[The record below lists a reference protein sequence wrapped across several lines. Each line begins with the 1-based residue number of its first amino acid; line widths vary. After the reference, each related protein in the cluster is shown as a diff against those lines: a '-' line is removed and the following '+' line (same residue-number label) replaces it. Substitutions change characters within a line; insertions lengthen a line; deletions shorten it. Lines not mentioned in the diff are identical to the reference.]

1 MAEETKETKKIIPES
16 KKKHKKKHKKKKV
29 LLKVSV
35 VFLLLVVIGWFT
47 FGAKVMKLRSE
58 AKKLVAQSS
67 EETFKASQTSIVYD
81 TNGKQLLKFKGEK
94 DVYYLKYKELPV
106 YVIAAVISVEDKNF
120 YNFSLPCLLTI
131 QKDSLRKLLRQ
142 STSPLCDPSF
152 VYHITY
158 CSS

>member
-1 MAEETKETKKIIPES
+1 M
-16 KKKHKKKHKKKKV
+16 
-29 LLKVSV
+29 KVSV

-120 YNFSLPCLLTI
+120 YKHSGVDYKRNLKSCSKLCGTQRKDHTGGKYSDAAACEDCL
-131 QKDSLRKLLRQ
+131 
-142 STSPLCDPSF
+142 F
-152 VYHITY
+152 E
-158 CSS
+158 SSEDMEEKS